1 MTVQI
6 GVEGYGPG
14 YALNFNRKNNVTQTD
29 STVQLFLLYLIFF
42 KLRKVN
48 LHPWRIIHYMHHV

>member
-14 YALNFNRKNNVTQTD
+14 YALNFNRKNDVTQ
-29 STVQLFLLYLIFF
+29 TVQLFLLYLIFF

-48 LHPWRIIHYMHHV
+48 LHPWRIIHYMHYV

>member
-14 YALNFNRKNNVTQTD
+14 YALNFNRKNDVTQ
-29 STVQLFLLYLIFF
+29 TVQLFLLYLIFF
-42 KLRKVN
+42 ILRKVN